1 MLVDITVY
9 SLDILA
15 FGIYSIFYFN
25 LRKNYQLQRKIMQA
39 NFAEFFALYLKL
51 RPEHNIE
58 TPCILKSINLE
69 QYVGVTIHL
78 Q

>member
-1 MLVDITVY
+1 
-9 SLDILA
+9 
-15 FGIYSIFYFN
+15 
-25 LRKNYQLQRKIMQA
+25 MQA

-78 Q
+78 QK